1 MIFLITKIFV
11 YLLMAGGVGV
21 GAGWLIRNL
30 QAQRTEENSSRAVH
44 DAKSK
49 VPPLESLLRGRDEQ
63 VAKLKEQV
71 TEARA
76 KLNDADQELRASEQ
90 SLREQQRETKRWQQS
105 AEAARGV
112 EGDGES
118 GSEGFDIAAQDNPQD
133 SPQDRGDTNGL
144 ITELSQEITRLK
156 AQIDQAGSDPADVG
170 QSGDDV
176 LLQVEMEALRAQL
189 SRAEN
194 SLQTAMSELVL
205 EQTKVAEL
213 ERERELQNKSL
224 QVLHQQLDLERTR
237 RVAAG

>member
-1 MIFLITKIFV
+1 MIFLITKIFG
-11 YLLMAGGVGV
+11 YLLVAGGVGV
-21 GAGWLIRNL
+21 GAGWLTRNL
-30 QAQRTEENSSRAVH
+30 QAQRIEENSSRAVH

-49 VPPLESLLRGRDEQ
+49 VPQLESLLRGRDEQ

-71 TEARA
+71 TEARG
-76 KLNDADQELRASEQ
+76 KLNEADQELRTGEQ

-112 EGDGES
+112 EGES
-118 GSEGFDIAAQDNPQD
+118 ESEGFDITGEDNPQD
-133 SPQDRGDTNGL
+133 SGDTNGL

-156 AQIDQAGSDPADVG
+156 AQLDQAGSDPVDAG

-189 SRAEN
+189 TRAES
-194 SLQTAMSELVL
+194 SLRTAMSELVL